1 MELCNQL
8 ADLVWGSGLL
18 ILLLGSGLYLSI
30 QNRFFQL
37 YDWKRI
43 LRTTFGSF
51 HFRTNHTSDD
61 KWQSQLQTFS
71 TALAAAMGTGNL
83 IGVATALRLGGAGA
97 IFWMWISALL
107 GMMLTYTENR
117 LSCRY
122 ATGEIRGPMAYLHF
136 GLHTPYLAVIY
147 AIFCIAASFGMG
159 NMTQSSVIA
168 SLAESAFSI
177 PPWSTGLFIT
187 LILGI
192 ILLHG
197 AKGIGSVLQWLMSI
211 LATGYML
218 AAVLVIL
225 LHLSAI
231 PMTLRQILQGAF
243 GLDAITGGVSG
254 AALRH
259 AMTIGLRHGI
269 FSNKAGLGS
278 NALVHAGNDSDDG
291 VLQGLWSMVEVA
303 LDTLVCCTL
312 TALAILTS
320 GATAKT
326 SGELLVA
333 GFSSL
338 FGSYTSQILAV
349 ITALFAMCTLIG
361 WSCCGEQAVRY
372 LFSRHFGKTAVSAYR
387 LLFCLIAGLGT
398 VCSLGIA
405 WAISDIAN
413 GLMAFPN
420 LLGILLLSRLKKH
433 LISQKKCLL
442 YHENCPK

>member
-168 SLAESAFSI
+168 SLAE
-177 PPWSTGLFIT
+177 
-187 LILGI
+187 
-192 ILLHG
+192 
-197 AKGIGSVLQWLMSI
+197 
-211 LATGYML
+211 
-218 AAVLVIL
+218 
-225 LHLSAI
+225 
-231 PMTLRQILQGAF
+231 
-243 GLDAITGGVSG
+243 
-254 AALRH
+254 
-259 AMTIGLRHGI
+259 
-269 FSNKAGLGS
+269 
-278 NALVHAGNDSDDG
+278 
-291 VLQGLWSMVEVA
+291 
-303 LDTLVCCTL
+303 
-312 TALAILTS
+312 
-320 GATAKT
+320 
-326 SGELLVA
+326 
-333 GFSSL
+333 
-338 FGSYTSQILAV
+338 
-349 ITALFAMCTLIG
+349 
-361 WSCCGEQAVRY
+361 
-372 LFSRHFGKTAVSAYR
+372 
-387 LLFCLIAGLGT
+387 
-398 VCSLGIA
+398 
-405 WAISDIAN
+405 
-413 GLMAFPN
+413 
-420 LLGILLLSRLKKH
+420 
-433 LISQKKCLL
+433 
-442 YHENCPK
+442 